1 MKFVEFFFD
10 LKSISKEENEILIA
24 QLFDLGFD
32 SFEDANHYLK
42 CYISEERV
50 DSNLFQNI
58 KNNLLIKNLNFEYK
72 NLENKNWNCFWESN
86 FKPIFFESGVIRKSY
101 HKIKKNIKYDIIIN
115 PKMSFGTGHHETTR
129 LMIKAMFLLGF
140 KPNNVLDFG
149 CGTAILSILS
159 EKIWNSNVLALDNNE
174 WALDNSIENISINN
188 CKNIEVVS
196 SDLKDIK
203 FYKKFDLIL
212 ANINTNVLL
221 DYLKRMKDFSIN
233 EGYLILSGFYSLD
246 LLKINKAAHL
256 HGFKLINKIE
266 DKDWQC
272 ITYQNIS

>member
-1 MKFVEFFFD
+1 MKFIEFFFD

-32 SFEDANHYLK
+32 SFEDTNNYLK
-42 CYISEERV
+42 SYILEEKV
-50 DSNLFQNI
+50 DDNLFQNI
-58 KNNLLIKNLNFEYK
+58 RNNLLIKNLNFEYK
-72 NLENKNWNCFWESN
+72 KLENKNWNSFWESN
-86 FKPIFFESGVIRKSY
+86 FKPVFFESGVIRTSC

-129 LMIKAMFLLGF
+129 LMIKAMLLLTV
-140 KPNNVLDFG
+140 KPNNILDFG

-159 EKIWNSNVLALDNNE
+159 EKIWNSNVLALDNDE
-174 WALDNSIENISINN
+174 WALNNSKENINLNN
-188 CKNIEVVS
+188 CKNIKVVS
-196 SDLKDIK
+196 SDLKEIK
-203 FYKKFDLIL
+203 PHKKFDLIL

-221 DYLKRMKDFSIN
+221 DYLKTMKDFSIN

-246 LLKINKAAHL
+246 LSKINKAAHFRD
-256 HGFKLINKIE
+256 FKLINKIE

-272 ITYQNIS
+272 VIYQNIS

>member
-32 SFEDANHYLK
+32 SFEDANNYLK
-42 CYISEERV
+42 CYILSEKI
-50 DSNLFQNI
+50 DGNLFQNI

-72 NLENKNWNCFWESN
+72 NLENKNWNSFWESN
-86 FKPIFFESGVIRKSY
+86 FKPVFFESGVIRTSY
-101 HKIKKNIKYDIIIN
+101 HIIKKNVKYDIIIN

-129 LMIKAMFLLGF
+129 LMIKAMFTIGF
-140 KPNNVLDFG
+140 KPKNILDFG

-159 EKIWNSNVLALDNNE
+159 EKIWNSNVLALDNDE
-174 WALDNSIENISINN
+174 WALNNSIENINLNN
-188 CKNIEVVS
+188 CKNIKVVS
-196 SDLKDIK
+196 SDLKEIK
-203 FYKKFDLIL
+203 PHKKFDLIL

-221 DYLKRMKDFSIN
+221 DYLKSMKDFSIN

-246 LLKINKAAHL
+246 LSKINKAGHL
-256 HGFKLINKIE
+256 YGFKLINKIE

-272 ITYQNIS
+272 VIYQNIS